1 MNTRRNFLKETGI
14 MAATLALAPNISNAF
29 ARPKKAVG
37 IQLYTLRSIIGNDI
51 TSVIEKVAK
60 AGFKEV
66 ETYNF
71 SPKDNF
77 WGLKPAEFKSLLSA
91 NGIYS
96 PSGHFGFDPYL
107 TTGNLDEIKPYIE
120 ASNVL
125 DSKYIVAPWLGE
137 KLRKTADDY
146 KRVAEK
152 LNKAGEL
159 CAKSGLS
166 VGYHNHAFEFKK
178 MGETTGFDIMLSETD
193 PKLVNFE
200 LDIYWAVNAGYNPVE
215 IFKKY
220 PSRFKMWH
228 VKDMDKAKKE
238 RTTEIGKGSIDYKA
252 IFANAK
258 LSGLEHIFL
267 EQDNSMQPNPI
278 ESIKTSI
285 DYIKGTLL

>member
-1 MNTRRNFLKETGI
+1 MTTRRNFLKETGL
-14 MAATLALAPNISNAF
+14 MAATLALAPTISNAF

-77 WGLKPAEFKSLLSA
+77 WGLKPAEFKSLLSV

-125 DSKYIVAPWLGE
+125 GSKYVVVPWLGE

-159 CAKSGLS
+159 GAKSGLS

-178 MGETTGFDIMLSETD
+178 MGGTTGFDIMLKETD
-193 PKLVNFE
+193 PNLVDFE
-200 LDIYWAVNAGYNPVE
+200 LDIYWAVNAGHNPIE
-215 IFKKY
+215 IFNKY
-220 PSRFKMWH
+220 PNRFKMWH
-228 VKDMDKAKKE
+228 VKDMDRTNSE
-238 RTTEIGKGSIDYKA
+238 RTTEIGKGSIDYQA
-252 IFANAK
+252 IFAKAK
-258 LSGLEHIFL
+258 QAGVEHIYV
-267 EQDNSMQPNPI
+267 EQDDNMLPTPL
-278 ESIKTSI
+278 ESVKTSF
-285 DYIKGTLL
+285 DYIQRILR

>member
-91 NGIYS
+91 NGVYS